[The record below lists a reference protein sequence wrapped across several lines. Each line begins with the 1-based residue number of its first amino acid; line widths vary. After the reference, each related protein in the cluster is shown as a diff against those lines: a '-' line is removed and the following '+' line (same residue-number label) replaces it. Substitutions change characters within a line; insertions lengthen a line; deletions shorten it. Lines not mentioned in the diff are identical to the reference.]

1 MNLMTDMEVITIIQL
16 KTIITIT
23 INKLRVKPI
32 RVNTTN
38 IHQTNLNKA
47 IITINIINIGNS
59 IQNHMLMSKGKFRRN
74 SQKKIN
80 INLWFN
86 YKYMQIRLL
95 KICCILLL
103 SSDRNDNNAL
113 ATSSY
118 YNDYYNGDYDYYDS
132 TSLQP
137 SEFETRMTKFVRYIA
152 KGNNIDYME
161 VSLLII

>member
-74 SQKKIN
+74 S
-80 INLWFN
+80 
-86 YKYMQIRLL
+86 
-95 KICCILLL
+95 
-103 SSDRNDNNAL
+103 
-113 ATSSY
+113 
-118 YNDYYNGDYDYYDS
+118 
-132 TSLQP
+132 
-137 SEFETRMTKFVRYIA
+137 
-152 KGNNIDYME
+152 
-161 VSLLII
+161 